1 VSNARIRLILFFTA
15 LPLLVAIILFL
26 PYFHYGAFALL
37 CMGASGVAALELES
51 MFRHRGIHLS
61 KPIAFLLGIFG
72 PLTAYIELW
81 GGWPSSFSTALY
93 VFFLAGLFA
102 CEIVKKSELEFSHS
116 LPRMASYTF
125 VTFYPGIFSSYAV
138 RLTRFEEGGILVL
151 VFLLATFMNDSFAWV
166 FGMLFGRNNRNILV
180 VSPNKSLMGFIFGF
194 LASILAMGLSAI
206 LFPRIFPFSLPS
218 SILFGSIMGITTIMG
233 DLVESVIKRSAAVKD
248 SGSLIPGRGG
258 LLDSIDS
265 PLFNAPI
272 FFYLYQWFAG
282 KF

>member
-37 CMGASGVAALELES
+37 CMGASGVAALELGS
-51 MFRHRGIHLS
+51 MFRHRGIQLS
-61 KPIAFLLGIFG
+61 KPITFLLGIFG
-72 PLTAYIELW
+72 PLVAYIELW
-81 GGWPSSFSTALY
+81 GGWSSAFSMALY

-102 CEIVKKSELEFSHS
+102 SEIVKKSESEFSHS

-125 VTFYPGIFSSYAV
+125 VAFYPGMFSSYAV
-138 RLTRFEEGGILVL
+138 RLTQFEEGGILVL

-166 FGMLFGRNNRNILV
+166 FGMLFGKNNRNILV
-180 VSPNKSLMGFIFGF
+180 VSPNKSLVGFIFGF
-194 LASILAMGLSAI
+194 LASILAMVLSAI
-206 LFPRIFPFSLPS
+206 LFPNMFPFSAIG
-218 SILFGSIMGITTIMG
+218 SILFGSILGITTIMG